1 MTYAQFK
8 LPNPTDS
15 TRDLWTRAVGHR
27 HGGIMT
33 RRGDGPRR
41 LREHDNDD
49 ATCQNRSVA
58 SVGAM

>member
-15 TRDLWTRAVGHR
+15 TRDLWTRAVGHI

-49 ATCQNRSVA
+49 AT
-58 SVGAM
+58 